1 MKIKAPSL
9 HWQIL
14 IALAGGTLFGVYFP
28 ELTPWVA
35 WAGDLFLRLLKMVII
50 PLIMSSIITGIAGI
64 GTPES
69 LGRLGLKTIGFYF
82 STSFFAIALG
92 LLLVNLIRPG
102 TGADLALAE
111 TVDYLPAADQ
121 SLGLLLL
128 NAVPDNV
135 FRSLA
140 QGEILP
146 VIFFSMVFGFFTNI
160 TSTSSQQIIH
170 RFFDAVFGV
179 MMKVTMAVI
188 RLTPY
193 GVFAIIASVISKYA
207 GDRSAIMQ
215 LGSSMGLYMLTVLSA
230 LIIHAFITLH
240 VIVWVT
246 TRINPF
252 KHFRNMSVP
261 LLTAFSTSSS
271 SATLPLTMEAVESK
285 DGVSSKISSFTLPL
299 GATINMNGTA
309 LYECIAVMFIAQA
322 YGIDLNFGQQLII
335 VITALLA
342 AIGSAGIPMAGLVMM
357 TIVLNAVGLPL
368 EGIGLILAVDRIL
381 DMFRTAVNVYGDT
394 CAALVIAKSEG
405 EKLNI

>member
-28 ELTPWVA
+28 GFTPWVA

-82 STSFFAIALG
+82 STSFFAIVLG

-121 SLGLLLL
+121 SLGMLLL

-160 TSTSSQQIIH
+160 TSTSNQQVIH

-207 GDRSAIMQ
+207 GDQAAIIQ

-230 LIIHAFITLH
+230 LIIHTFITLH

-271 SATLPLTMEAVESK
+271 SATLPLTMEAIESK